1 MGKNGGDADSC
12 ILEIDVTSTCAY
24 ARGSSRIVRARL
36 SVTVRQNRTL
46 TELSESEVPIT
57 PLTAMA
63 SRSNPSDMEGH
74 GEKEKFHKKKTS
86 IYLTPFLVS
95 AAWSTS
101 CREIEGNLA
110 ATVSLSLFPT
120 RRTRTHGQCEESN
133 MAKGK
138 VKERASFRTNRERTQ
153 KYRMLRSSG
162 EDALGAGRLA
172 KQSCVARVRKHIV
185 D

>member
-1 MGKNGGDADSC
+1 MGENGGDADSR
-12 ILEIDVTSTCAY
+12 ILEIDVTSTCAN

-57 PLTAMA
+57 PLTARA
-63 SRSNPSDMEGH
+63 LRSNPSDMEGR
-74 GEKEKFHKKKTS
+74 GEKEKFNKKKTS
-86 IYLTPFLVS
+86 IYLTLFLVS

-120 RRTRTHGQCEESN
+120 RPTKPTAS
-133 MAKGK
+133 
-138 VKERASFRTNRERTQ
+138 VKNQTQQRER
-153 KYRMLRSSG
+153 
-162 EDALGAGRLA
+162 
-172 KQSCVARVRKHIV
+172 
-185 D
+185 